1 VGDANR
7 HNLFIPA
14 QPLPA
19 VRVLLTGVLSAA
31 LEGVGTDDFGT
42 DGRGQMSQTHEMTTV
57 SESMTY
63 GRTLWSSR
71 LYTASTGRQF
81 PLLLA

>member
-1 VGDANR
+1 
-7 HNLFIPA
+7 
-14 QPLPA
+14 
-19 VRVLLTGVLSAA
+19 
-31 LEGVGTDDFGT
+31 
-42 DGRGQMSQTHEMTTV
+42 MTTV